1 MFSMKSQQEK
11 SLVFAVAA
19 GVDVGREIVL
29 VEGAMR
35 RVGRAPDMD
44 LVLHDPRVSRRHLEV
59 TMAGGVLKVRALA
72 GAQPFRHQ
80 GAFEQRAE
88 LPAGD
93 EIVIGDTRLRVE
105 RGRPRALITSG
116 PTPDEA
122 TLMDTKPHDAQG
134 FAALFA
140 LSEALD
146 GVESRDELALAV
158 DSWARTHVPA
168 AGAALVYGEAQE
180 GGGGGGGA
188 RVRAAEVTE
197 RARPEGGVV
206 LSVPALGP
214 GGLRLTIELAL
225 SGRPAEVT
233 DFLRRLLLLAARLC
247 ATAVGRLQALETVR
261 QDNAALRSLAL
272 GSARVFLGQSPAAE
286 KVAKLIPRLAASEA
300 SVLVEGETGTG
311 KSFVA
316 RLIHEASVRAHEP
329 FRALNCAAIPES
341 LLEAELFGHEK
352 GAFTGAVG
360 ARAGAF
366 EAAGRGTLFLDEIGE
381 LPLGSQA
388 KLLRALEERRF
399 ERLGSNRPLTLHAR
413 VLAATNRNLADMVRA
428 GRFRGD
434 LLYRLSVVKV
444 TVPPLRERGEDLMLL
459 AEHILSDLSAQ
470 AGRRVAG
477 FSPEAVRA
485 ICRYDWPGNVR
496 ELRNAIEHALVL
508 GDAPVIG
515 QGDLPDLVRGSAT
528 LAAPQ
533 GDDPMVVRLPAELE
547 WLEKRAIEAALRAA
561 GGNVTRA
568 AKTLGIGRT
577 TLYRKLSD
585 GSDGAAAEPGGG
597 TDGGR

>member
-1 MFSMKSQQEK
+1 MSHHEK
-11 SLVFAVAA
+11 SLVLAVAA
-19 GVDVGREIVL
+19 GVDVGREVIL

-59 TMAGGVLKVRALA
+59 AMTAGVLRVRVLA
-72 GAQPFRHQ
+72 GSQPFRHQ

-88 LPAGD
+88 LPPGD

-105 RGRPRALITSG
+105 RGRPRVLIASG

-122 TLMDTKPHDAQG
+122 TLLDTKPTDAQG

-146 GVESRDELALAV
+146 GIEGRDELGHAV
-158 DSWARTHVPA
+158 ETWARTYVPA
-168 AGAALVYGEAQE
+168 AAASLVYGEAGE
-180 GGGGGGGA
+180 GGAAGGRA
-188 RVRAAEVTE
+188 RPGEITE
-197 RARPEGGVV
+197 RARPEGGVL

-214 GGLRLTIELAL
+214 GGLRLAIELTLA
-225 SGRPAEVT
+225 GRPAEVT
-233 DFLRRLLLLAARLC
+233 DYLRRLLLLAARLC
-247 ATAVGRLQALETVR
+247 ATALGRLQALETVR

-272 GSARVFLGQSPAAE
+272 GSARVFLGRSAAAE
-286 KVAKLIPRLAASEA
+286 KVARLIPRLSASDA

-316 RLIHEASVRAHEP
+316 RLIHEASARAQEP
-329 FRALNCAAIPES
+329 FRVLNCAAIPES

-352 GAFTGAVG
+352 GAFTGAVA

-399 ERLGSNRPLTLHAR
+399 ERLGSNRQLTLHAR

-444 TVPPLRERGEDLMLL
+444 TVPPLRERGDDLMLL

-470 AGRRVAG
+470 AGRRVGG
-477 FSPEAVRA
+477 FSAEASKA

-515 QGDLPDLVRGSAT
+515 PADLPDLVRGSAT

-533 GDDPMVVRLPAELE
+533 GDDPTVVRLPANLA
-547 WLEKRAIEAALRAA
+547 WLEARAIEAALRAA

-568 AKTLGIGRT
+568 AATLGIGRT
-577 TLYRKLSD
+577 TLYRKLPEA
-585 GSDGAAAEPGGG
+585 GAPGADAPPAPPEGGG
-597 TDGGR
+597 GNGGR